1 MEGSKGPGP
10 DASRKDSGDCG
21 PVGEAI
27 PVRTEEGAAG
37 NGAPPRSGPLTPTP
51 PSRGSSPESS
61 GSETRRRRRPRRPKR
76 RLSSD
81 SSNGGDVTPTSQTPL
96 KMTKVGEG
104 GMSEEPSSSPVGS
117 DGESLISVV
126 TVSPSHDAACDE
138 GSSLLPLVNGPKKP
152 DNRPKDDR
160 PPKTTPSASV
170 PPKVGKKNQK
180 APPSNQPNKPAA
192 NQRFTAEGASR
203 RRLFQQGTR
212 TPAFVE
218 YPVVL
223 HDLGGGAARFD
234 KLGPWH
240 RSQLLANAVG
250 AIRSV
255 RPLPSGK
262 WLIGCSSEAQQSKL
276 ARLETLPGGVPIGA
290 RVPRPVVDGV
300 VGPIPKGG
308 NELQLVRQDL
318 EAGGHRVAAVTRLN
332 NKYNEPSLA
341 VRISLEATELPTE
354 VWLGSTPYNVQ
365 AYAAPVRRCT
375 KCQSLGHTKQQC
387 RARQGRCSK
396 CGKNSHTHDKCDA
409 ATMSCVNCN
418 GRHSAAYKGCPEMLI
433 RQRANTLRS
442 RTYLPYTVAMQRAR
456 EELKPRVLES
466 EQPAA
471 KPVDDCWSRDRVE
484 TTVPLTVGAGPPR
497 TYAGVA
503 AGRTARAGG
512 GAGGGGPGFATRAS
526 ARKGQQQQSVGQRS
540 TAGRKGGAAGGSESG
555 PGAARA
561 TTKGVTSKAVT
572 ELLSRISEVSSVWGD
587 GPVSPLAEEPTVS
600 AAPPT
605 STKSR
610 GATSGTEA
618 EAPSKQ
624 QPKSSTRR
632 TRRKKGSRAVME
644 KTALQYQLLLE
655 QQKNRRLLEE
665 LSNSAQKIDLG
676 TELDQLYTKSK
687 VDLQEKLDETLSLDG
702 FLWKLMLSLLETR
715 QSGDCAPLLNILTA
729 VFNKITGQKRQTPS
743 MSRPLDLMLVLAGV
757 LEAPAG
763 DKLSPVI
770 C

>member
-21 PVGEAI
+21 PVGKAI
-27 PVRTEEGAAG
+27 PVRIEEGPAG
-37 NGAPPRSGPLTPTP
+37 NGVPPRSGPLTPTP
-51 PSRGSSPESS
+51 SSRGSSPESS
-61 GSETRRRRRPRRPKR
+61 GSENRRRRRPRRPKR

-81 SSNGGDVTPTSQTPL
+81 SSNEGDVTPTSQTPL

-104 GMSEEPSSSPVGS
+104 GMSEEPSSSPVLS

-126 TVSPSHDAACDE
+126 TAPPSLEAACDE
-138 GSSLLPLVNGPKKP
+138 GSNLLPLVNGPKKP

-160 PPKTTPSASV
+160 PPKTAPSANV
-170 PPKVGKKNQK
+170 PPKVGKKSHK
-180 APPSNQPNKPAA
+180 APPSNQPSKPAA

-218 YPVVL
+218 HPVVL

-276 ARLETLPGGVPIGA
+276 ARLEPLPGGVPIGA

-332 NKYNEPSLA
+332 NKHNEPSLA

-418 GRHSAAYKGCPEMLI
+418 GRHSAAYKGCPEVLI

-456 EELKPRVLES
+456 EELKPRVQES
-466 EQPAA
+466 DQPAA
-471 KPVDDCWSRDRVE
+471 K
-484 TTVPLTVGAGPPR
+484 
-497 TYAGVA
+497 
-503 AGRTARAGG
+503 
-512 GAGGGGPGFATRAS
+512 F
-526 ARKGQQQQSVGQRS
+526 
-540 TAGRKGGAAGGSESG
+540 
-555 PGAARA
+555 
-561 TTKGVTSKAVT
+561 
-572 ELLSRISEVSSVWGD
+572 
-587 GPVSPLAEEPTVS
+587 
-600 AAPPT
+600 
-605 STKSR
+605 
-610 GATSGTEA
+610 
-618 EAPSKQ
+618 
-624 QPKSSTRR
+624 
-632 TRRKKGSRAVME
+632 
-644 KTALQYQLLLE
+644 
-655 QQKNRRLLEE
+655 
-665 LSNSAQKIDLG
+665 
-676 TELDQLYTKSK
+676 
-687 VDLQEKLDETLSLDG
+687 
-702 FLWKLMLSLLETR
+702 
-715 QSGDCAPLLNILTA
+715 
-729 VFNKITGQKRQTPS
+729 
-743 MSRPLDLMLVLAGV
+743 
-757 LEAPAG
+757 
-763 DKLSPVI
+763 
-770 C
+770 

>member
-1 MEGSKGPGP
+1 M
-10 DASRKDSGDCG
+10 R
-21 PVGEAI
+21 
-27 PVRTEEGAAG
+27 
-37 NGAPPRSGPLTPTP
+37 
-51 PSRGSSPESS
+51 
-61 GSETRRRRRPRRPKR
+61 
-76 RLSSD
+76 
-81 SSNGGDVTPTSQTPL
+81 
-96 KMTKVGEG
+96 
-104 GMSEEPSSSPVGS
+104 
-117 DGESLISVV
+117 
-126 TVSPSHDAACDE
+126 
-138 GSSLLPLVNGPKKP
+138 
-152 DNRPKDDR
+152 
-160 PPKTTPSASV
+160 
-170 PPKVGKKNQK
+170 
-180 APPSNQPNKPAA
+180 
-192 NQRFTAEGASR
+192 
-203 RRLFQQGTR
+203 
-212 TPAFVE
+212 
-218 YPVVL
+218 
-223 HDLGGGAARFD
+223 
-234 KLGPWH
+234 
-240 RSQLLANAVG
+240 
-250 AIRSV
+250 
-255 RPLPSGK
+255 
-262 WLIGCSSEAQQSKL
+262 QSKL

-332 NKYNEPSLA
+332 NEHNEPSLA

-354 VWLGSTPYNVQ
+354 VWLGSTLYNVQ

-409 ATMSCVNCN
+409 ATISCVNCN

-442 RTYLPYTVAMQRAR
+442 RTYLPYTVAMLRAR
-456 EELKPRVLES
+456 EELKPRVQES
-466 EQPAA
+466 DQPAA

-512 GAGGGGPGFATRAS
+512 GAGGGGPGFATRVS

-540 TAGRKGGAAGGSESG
+540 ATGRKGGAMGGSESG

-561 TTKGVTSKAVT
+561 TTKGVTSRAVT
-572 ELLSRISEVSSVWGD
+572 ELLFRISEVSSVWGD

-632 TRRKKGSRAVME
+632 TRRKKGRRAVME
-644 KTALQYQLLLE
+644 KPPCNT
-655 QQKNRRLLEE
+655 
-665 LSNSAQKIDLG
+665 SCS
-676 TELDQLYTKSK
+676 
-687 VDLQEKLDETLSLDG
+687 
-702 FLWKLMLSLLETR
+702 
-715 QSGDCAPLLNILTA
+715 
-729 VFNKITGQKRQTPS
+729 
-743 MSRPLDLMLVLAGV
+743 
-757 LEAPAG
+757 
-763 DKLSPVI
+763 
-770 C
+770 